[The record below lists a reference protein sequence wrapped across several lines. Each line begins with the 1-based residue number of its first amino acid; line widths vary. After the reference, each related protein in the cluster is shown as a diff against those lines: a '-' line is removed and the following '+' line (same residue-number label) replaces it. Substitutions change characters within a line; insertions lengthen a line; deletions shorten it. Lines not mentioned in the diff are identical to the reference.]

1 MQIAVKASFKNGR
14 IFPLGQMDFGSRHE
28 TLFSECWGFFLGETY
43 SSLACSCTAHQI
55 YRWSLNH
62 AGLIKIAMLR

>member
-1 MQIAVKASFKNGR
+1 MQIALKASFKNGG

-28 TLFSECWGFFLGETY
+28 TLFSKLFFFLGETY

-55 YRWSLNH
+55 YKWSLNH
-62 AGLIKIAMLR
+62 AGLIKIAML